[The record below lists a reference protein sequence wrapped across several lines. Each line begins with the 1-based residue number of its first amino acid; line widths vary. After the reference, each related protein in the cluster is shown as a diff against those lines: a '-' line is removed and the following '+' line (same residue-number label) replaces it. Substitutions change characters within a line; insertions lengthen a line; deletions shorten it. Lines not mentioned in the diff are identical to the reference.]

1 MKIAH
6 ISIKNILGVAELD
19 LSPQGFTEISGPN
32 GTGKTSILEAIKSV
46 LETGHDATL
55 LRKGAEKGE
64 TVLVLDDGTELSK
77 TVTATGSTS
86 AVRRDGK
93 KITRP
98 AEAIKALT
106 DMLSVNPVDFLRA
119 PKKDRVRVLLE
130 SMPIEADAAK
140 LSAMAGVPVKAA
152 PGLHALHVIQAVHTE
167 VYDARTGTNRAVREK
182 AATISQLEAAV
193 PPLPAGVGGDEDQ
206 LLEAIEQASATRD
219 TTLARIQTKI
229 EGIRKEA
236 TAAIDDL
243 KAQAQIKIDE
253 IRAQIAAD
261 IEGQQAYQ
269 REQETK
275 ASVAREA
282 AAQKC
287 AATLGPLNTQL
298 QVIRNDRE
306 AAGRRNQTLDTIA
319 ALGVELETLKAD
331 AEAQTK
337 ALADIEAYKAELLA
351 GLPIPGVEV
360 LDGEIYREGVQFDR
374 LNTAQQVDIAV
385 EIAKL
390 RAADL
395 GIVCVDRIECLDA
408 ASLEE
413 FKRRALE
420 SGLQLFVTR
429 VSDDNFAIETCD
441 Q

>member
-1 MKIAH
+1 MKISH
-6 ISIKNILGVAELD
+6 ISIKNILGVAELE
-19 LSPQGFTEISGPN
+19 LSPEGFTEISGPN

-55 LRKGAEKGE
+55 LRKGSDKGE
-64 TVLVLDDGTELSK
+64 TVLVLEDGTELSK

-86 AVRRDGK
+86 TVRRDGK
-93 KITRP
+93 KVTRP

-130 SMPIEADAAK
+130 SMPIEADNAR
-140 LSAMAGVPVKAA
+140 LSELAGIPVAAA
-152 PGLHALHVIQAVHTE
+152 PGSHALHVIQQVHTT

-182 AATISQLEAAV
+182 RATIGQLEAAV
-193 PPLPAGVGGDEDQ
+193 PPLPQGVQGDEAELVESIGNAQ
-206 LLEAIEQASATRD
+206 ATRD
-219 TTLARIQTKI
+219 NKLARIANKLNGLKDEADAKI
-229 EGIRKEA
+229 DAIRA
-236 TAAIDDL
+236 
-243 KAQAQIKIDE
+243 KAQAEID
-253 IRAQIAAD
+253 AVNAD
-261 IEGQQAYQ
+261 IMEQ
-269 REQETK
+269 RTR
-275 ASVAREA
+275 AAAAREK
-282 AAQKC
+282 AQTEC
-287 AATLGPLNTQL
+287 AETLAPLNTQL

-306 AAGRRNQTLDTIA
+306 ANGRRQQTLDTIET
-319 ALGVELETLKAD
+319 LRTELELLE
-331 AEAQTK
+331 AEAAQQTQ
-337 ALADIEAYKAELLA
+337 ALTDIEAYKAELLS

-413 FKRRALE
+413 FRRRALE

-429 VSDDNFAIETCD
+429 VSDDDFSIHTSND
-441 Q
+441 

>member
-1 MKIAH
+1 MKISH
-6 ISIKNILGVAELD
+6 ISIKNILGVAELE
-19 LSPQGFTEISGPN
+19 LSPEGFTEISGPN

-55 LRKGAEKGE
+55 LRKGSDKGE
-64 TVLVLDDGTELSK
+64 TVLVLEDGTELSK

-86 AVRRDGK
+86 TVRRDGK

-130 SMPIEADAAK
+130 SMPIEADTAK
-140 LSAMAGVPVKAA
+140 LSELAGIPVKAA
-152 PGLHALHVIQAVHTE
+152 AGSHALHVIQQVHTD

-182 AATISQLEAAV
+182 KATIGQLEAAV
-193 PPLPAGVGGDEDQ
+193 PPLPQGVQGDEAE
-206 LLEAIEQASATRD
+206 LTASIENTQAARD
-219 TTLARIQTKI
+219 VTLGKI
-229 EGIRKEA
+229 EAKLSGLR
-236 TAAIDDL
+236 
-243 KAQAQIKIDE
+243 AQAQADIDAVRTETQRLIDE
-253 IRAQIAAD
+253 AKA
-261 IEGQQAYQ
+261 EGQKKVDEINAGLA
-269 REQETK
+269 EQEGK
-275 ASVAREA
+275 AATAREKA
-282 AAQKC
+282 KTSC
-287 AATLGPLNTQL
+287 AETLTPLNAQL

-306 AAGRRNQTLDTIA
+306 ANGRRQQTLDTIET
-319 ALGVELETLKAD
+319 LRTELELLE
-331 AEAQTK
+331 AESAQQTQ
-337 ALADIEAYKAELLA
+337 ALAAIEAYKAELLS
-351 GLPIPGVEV
+351 GLPIQGVEV
-360 LDGEIYREGVQFDR
+360 IDGEIYREGVQFDR

-413 FKRRALE
+413 FRCRALE

-429 VSDDNFAIETCD
+429 VSDDDFSIHTSND
-441 Q
+441 